1 MLDRTPI
8 RDFVLAYQVTLDQQ
22 RHALAACPTPA
33 RTSRVTL
40 EDAREAIEEAR
51 RHVT

>member
-1 MLDRTPI
+1 M

-22 RHALAACPTPA
+22 RTALAACPTQT
-33 RTSRVTL
+33 RTTRVTL
-40 EDAREAIEEAR
+40 EDAREAIEEPK